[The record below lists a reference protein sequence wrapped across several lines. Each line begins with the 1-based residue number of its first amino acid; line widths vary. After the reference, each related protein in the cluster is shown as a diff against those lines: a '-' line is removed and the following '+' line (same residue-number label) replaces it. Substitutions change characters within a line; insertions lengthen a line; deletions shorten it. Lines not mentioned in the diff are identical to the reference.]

1 MPLVKI
7 FVNDTGEVKELTGT
21 ELDAFLADQAIV
33 QAEIEAEAKAVAE
46 KAKAKAALLDK
57 LGITA
62 DEAALLLG

>member
-7 FVNDTGEVKELTGT
+7 FVNDTGTVKELTGT